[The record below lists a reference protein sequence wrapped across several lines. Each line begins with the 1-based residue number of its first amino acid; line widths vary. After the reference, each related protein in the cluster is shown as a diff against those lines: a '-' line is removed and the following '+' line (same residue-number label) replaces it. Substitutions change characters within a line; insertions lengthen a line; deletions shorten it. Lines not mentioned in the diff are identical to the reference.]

1 MLNCRSTHRL
11 TSMIYPIDFIWI
23 DVNVGR
29 KWSYVC

>member
-1 MLNCRSTHRL
+1 
-11 TSMIYPIDFIWI
+11 MIYPIDFIWI